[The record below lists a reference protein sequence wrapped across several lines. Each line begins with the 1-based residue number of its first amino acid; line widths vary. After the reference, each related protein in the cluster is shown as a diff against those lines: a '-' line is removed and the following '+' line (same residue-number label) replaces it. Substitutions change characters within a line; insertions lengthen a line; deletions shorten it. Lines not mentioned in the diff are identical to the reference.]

1 MSSTNLREVS
11 LPELVLLDLEAS
23 LEDLFGLGA
32 SDGDVAS
39 DLLVS
44 SNTEGSDGV
53 SSLGGDGGLTSEL
66 LKNLGG
72 SGEAITRLSDGD
84 VCGSE
89 RVGKE
94 DGEKARGEDGAGKR
108 RAREGTIVSE
118 PTLGPPS
125 SRRMET
131 H

>member
-32 SDGDVAS
+32 SDGDMAS

-72 SGEAITRLSDGD
+72 SGEAITRLSDGN
-84 VCGSE
+84 VCGRRAS
-89 RVGKE
+89 GK
-94 DGEKARGEDGAGKR
+94 GGRGEGEGRGRSGRKEGKGR
-108 RAREGTIVSE
+108 DDCQ
-118 PTLGPPS
+118 
-125 SRRMET
+125 
-131 H
+131 